1 MQEKQLTQDEMYWNI
16 DRTATHNCLFNF
28 IVGNRGGGKSYG
40 GKGWVLKKFIKN
52 GEQFI
57 YVRRH
62 EEELTETIS
71 KFFADIS
78 REFPDYE
85 YNRIGNVLYFR
96 KMLADGENRKWTE
109 DDVCGYAIQ
118 LSTATKKKSIPFPKV
133 TTILVDEFLLEE
145 TRSQQYLSNEVGA
158 FMELYETIARPGTD
172 HPDVTVWF
180 LGNAISITN
189 PYFVEFNLKLPNR
202 IDKNGKRIWKHPNG
216 DILVEFV
223 KNEKFVKAKEASRF
237 GKMINGTK
245 YAAYS
250 IHNEFLLDDDT
261 FIEKRSKK
269 AKHSFNF
276 NYKNKTYGVWYDYT
290 EGKMWV
296 SESYD
301 PSGVTFSFTTQ
312 DHNAN
317 TMLLKSRNKS
327 SYLRP
332 FFECFKAARLRFE
345 NMNIKNNCYEFLSV
359 AWS

>member
-1 MQEKQLTQDEMYWNI
+1 MLNQDNMYWDI

-40 GKGWVLKKFIKN
+40 GKGWVLKKFIKH
-52 GEQFI
+52 GEQFV

-62 EEELTETIS
+62 EDELNRTID
-71 KFFADIS
+71 KFFGDIA

-85 YNRIGNVLYFR
+85 YNRIGDELYFR
-96 KMLADGENRKWTE
+96 KTVADGEDRKWTK
-109 DDVCGYAIQ
+109 DDVCGYGIQ
-118 LSTATKKKSIPFPKV
+118 LSTANKQKSIPFPKV

-145 TRSQQYLSNEVGA
+145 SRNQQYLQNEVGK

-202 IDKNGKRIWKHPNG
+202 MDKNGKRIWKHPNG

-223 KNEKFVKAKEASRF
+223 KNENFVKAKENSRF
-237 GKMINGTK
+237 GKMIDGTK

-261 FIEKRSKK
+261 FVEKRSKK
-269 AKHSFNF
+269 SKHSFNF
-276 NYKNKTYGVWYDYT
+276 NYKNKLYGVWVDYS

-296 SESYD
+296 SEAHD

-312 DHNAN
+312 DHNQN
-317 TMLLKSRNKS
+317 TMLLKGRNKS
-327 SYLRP
+327 CYLRP
-332 FFECFKAARLRFE
+332 FFECFKDARLRFE
-345 NMNIKNNCYEFLSV
+345 NINIKNNCYEFLSV